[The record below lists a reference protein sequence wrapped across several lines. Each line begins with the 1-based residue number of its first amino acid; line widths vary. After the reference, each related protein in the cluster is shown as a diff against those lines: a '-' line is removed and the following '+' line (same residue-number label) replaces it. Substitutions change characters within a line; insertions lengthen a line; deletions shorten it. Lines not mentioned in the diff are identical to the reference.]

1 MVRRKCAED
10 SYPHP
15 LLAVAGFGLSGASR
29 TFPSDPLC
37 DELWA
42 SLMRSAL
49 IHRVTGLL
57 RAAIDENALPA
68 TESQAQEARAAHTSA
83 IFWVLSLEREL
94 LAVIDLLTEATI
106 ETRVLKGA
114 AVAHLDYPR
123 PEQRSF
129 IDLDILVRPE
139 DFDRA
144 AQTLIGAGFVRRL
157 HQPRPGFDRRFDKG
171 TTLVAPAGY
180 ELDLH
185 RTFVLG
191 PWGLLV
197 DLDDLWAGDGKEVV
211 VGGRR
216 LRALSRGHRLLHACY
231 HATLGDWPLRLAS
244 LRDVAEMV
252 LATEYAATDI
262 RTLASRWRV
271 EAVVAAAIADAW
283 RLLGLPTNIEVS
295 AWAQRYLPS
304 RQDEAKLNLY
314 THADKTFTAQ
324 ALSTLRAIPRLCDKA
339 AYLRALVLPDPQYV
353 AGRHRSRLA
362 RFQYAIREARRG
374 RGHR

>member
-1 MVRRKCAED
+1 MVRRQCAEEN
-10 SYPHP
+10 YPHP
-15 LLAVAGFGLSGASR
+15 LLAVAGFGLPGASQV
-29 TFPSDPLC
+29 FPGGPLC
-37 DELWA
+37 DGLWA
-42 SLMRSAL
+42 SVMSSAL
-49 IHRVTGLL
+49 THRVSGLL
-57 RAAIDENALPA
+57 REAIDENAFPA
-68 TESQAQEARAAHTSA
+68 TEPQAREAKAAHIAA
-83 IFWVLSLEREL
+83 IVWVLSLEREL

-114 AVAHLDYPR
+114 AVAHLDYSR

-144 AQTLIGAGFVRRL
+144 VQTLIAAGFVRRL

-197 DLDDLWAGDGKEVV
+197 DLGDLWAGDGTEVV

-216 LRALSRGHRLLHACY
+216 LHALSRDHRLLHACY
-231 HATLGDWPLRLAS
+231 HAALGDWPLRLAS

-252 LATEYAATDI
+252 LATGHAATDI

-271 EAVVAAAIADAW
+271 EAVVAAAIADTW
-283 RLLGLPTNIEVS
+283 RLLGLPTNTEVS
-295 AWAQRYLPS
+295 SWAQRYLPS
-304 RQDEAKLNLY
+304 RRDEAKLNLY

-324 ALSTLRAIPRLCDKA
+324 ALSTLRAIPRLGDKA
-339 AYLRALVLPDPQYV
+339 AYLRALILPDPQYV

-362 RFQYAIREARRG
+362 RFGYAIREARRG
-374 RGHR
+374 QGRR